1 MRPEPGLPLA
11 CDAAGS
17 NEAANAIAIA
27 GVARCIGF
35 TPARSHLR
43 ELLPLETN
51 DAMCGSYRAIVSRNS
66 RTMVARIL
74 PILGITFIDIL
85 GFSIL
90 IPILPYFVLHFGAS
104 DVVVGLLF
112 STFATMQFIAG
123 PVWGN
128 VSDRIGRKKVLI
140 ISQIG
145 ATIGWT
151 MLAFANSL
159 GLVFLARIIEGV
171 SGGNISVTQAYV
183 ADLVEPKDRARAFA
197 YVGAAFSAG
206 IVFGPA
212 LGGFL
217 LPRYGFPAPFL
228 LAAALQVV
236 TLLLTIF
243 MLPESTSQ
251 ATRDQVATFG
261 HIWRSLTDRRTAPLL
276 AQLWAFS
283 LALYAWFGVITLLLK
298 EGIGFGPSQASYFFA
313 SFGVV
318 SVLIQVFAVGRIS
331 DGVGD
336 RRASNIGIA
345 SLLIGFLLVPFA
357 RSLATLIPI
366 MVFFGFGMA
375 VARPNLT
382 ALLTDRAPENQ
393 RGSILGVSSALDN
406 ISGVLMP
413 PVSTGI
419 LGAFGPA
426 WAGVTSAFW
435 VTIALIMG
443 LIAQRKEALAPPA
456 LSAEAAPGE

>member
-1 MRPEPGLPLA
+1 M
-11 CDAAGS
+11 
-17 NEAANAIAIA
+17 
-27 GVARCIGF
+27 
-35 TPARSHLR
+35 T
-43 ELLPLETN
+43 
-51 DAMCGSYRAIVSRNS
+51 GSYLVMVSRNS
-66 RTMVARIL
+66 HAMVARIL

-90 IPILPYFVLHFGAS
+90 IPIMPYFVLHFGAS
-104 DVVVGLLF
+104 DIVVGLLF
-112 STFATMQFIAG
+112 STFAACQFIAG

-128 VSDRIGRKKVLI
+128 VSDRVGRKKVLI
-140 ISQIG
+140 VSQVG

-159 GLVFLARIIEGV
+159 PVVFLARVIEGI

-228 LAAALQVV
+228 MAAALQVV
-236 TLLLTIF
+236 TLLLTVF
-243 MLPESTSQ
+243 MLPESTS
-251 ATRDQVATFG
+251 ARTREEVATFR
-261 HIWRSLTDRRTAPLL
+261 HIVTSLTDRAVAPLL
-276 AQLWAFS
+276 LQLWAFS
-283 LALYAWFGVITLLLK
+283 LSLYAWFGVVTLLLK
-298 EGIGFGPSQASYFFA
+298 EGIGFGASQASYFFA

-318 SVLIQVFAVGRIS
+318 TALIQVFAVGKLS
-331 DGVGD
+331 EGVGD
-336 RRASNIGIA
+336 RRASNVGIA
-345 SLLIGFLLVPFA
+345 SLLLGFLLVPFVHNI
-357 RSLATLIPI
+357 ATVIPV

-382 ALLTDRAPENQ
+382 ALLSDRAPENQ
-393 RGSILGVSSALDN
+393 RGTILGVSSALDN

-413 PVSTGI
+413 PVSTGL

-426 WAGVTSAFW
+426 YAGITSAFW
-435 VTIALIMG
+435 ATIALIMG
-443 LIAQRKEALAPPA
+443 LIAQRREASGVSLR
-456 LSAEAAPGE
+456 AEAAPGD